1 MLSALITG
9 TSTGIGLETALLFAR
24 RGFRVYAGARN
35 PAASEGLQRAVA
47 DGLSLTPIALDVD
60 RDESVRQ
67 AVAQVGPVDVL
78 VNNAGIAS
86 SAAVELMPMEEI
98 RALFETN
105 VFGAV
110 RMMQAVL
117 PSLRERR
124 AGAIVNVTSI
134 AGRITVPCNGYYA
147 ATKSAV
153 ATLSET
159 LAMEVRPFGIR
170 VANIEP
176 GVILTPIWGKRE
188 PAVPEVSDYGQG
200 LVRTSRLLLA
210 QMEGGTLPDVVA
222 EAIYRAATEDG
233 PLYVPVGDDADVLA
247 VARARATPDE
257 WVSIYAEPDEQR
269 FVDRF
274 TQLCS
279 ADILNPPSL
288 NARRKSRVR
297 AVSTPPAVQRF
308 LALVTA
314 SWVTASLHTV
324 AVLGIADLLADG
336 PRSAEDLAQATET
349 RPDPLRR
356 LLRALAAHGVF
367 AESAD
372 GHFEQTELS
381 GFLREGVLGSLRSF
395 LLMLSGEVISP
406 SWGQMLH
413 SIRTGETAFA
423 KVHGCELFEYMQQ
436 DQDFAATFNRAMTE
450 SSAGVADEIVASY
463 GFSRFATIVDVGGG
477 QGWLLSAILT
487 ATPAARGILFDLP
500 HVIEAARPV
509 VTERGVAHRCELITG
524 SFFESVP
531 AGGNAYIMRWIIHDW
546 NDDDATK
553 ILRNVRAVIP
563 PDGSLIVF
571 DRVLPERITAG
582 DIALQFGTLMDLN
595 MLVNVTGLERT
606 EAQFRKLFA
615 AGGFRLASRRTT
627 PSGLGIIEGA
637 PA

>member
-134 AGRITVPCNGYYA
+134 AGRIAVPCNGSYA

-153 ATLSET
+153 PPLTET
-159 LAMEVRPFGIR
+159 LAVEVRPFGIR
-170 VANIEP
+170 VANIQP

-188 PAVPEVSDYGQG
+188 AAVPEASDYGQG
-200 LVRTSRLLLA
+200 LARTSRFFLA
-210 QMEGGTLPDVVA
+210 QMEGGTSPDVAA

-233 PLYVPVGDDADVLA
+233 PLHVPVGDDADVLA
-247 VARARATPDE
+247 MARARATPDE

-279 ADILNPPSL
+279 ADILNAPSL
-288 NARRKSRVR
+288 NARR
-297 AVSTPPAVQRF
+297 
-308 LALVTA
+308 TA
-314 SWVTASLHTV
+314 AASLLTV
-324 AVLGIADLLADG
+324 
-336 PRSAEDLAQATET
+336 R
-349 RPDPLRR
+349 
-356 LLRALAAHGVF
+356 
-367 AESAD
+367 
-372 GHFEQTELS
+372 
-381 GFLREGVLGSLRSF
+381 
-395 LLMLSGEVISP
+395 
-406 SWGQMLH
+406 
-413 SIRTGETAFA
+413 
-423 KVHGCELFEYMQQ
+423 
-436 DQDFAATFNRAMTE
+436 
-450 SSAGVADEIVASY
+450 
-463 GFSRFATIVDVGGG
+463 
-477 QGWLLSAILT
+477 
-487 ATPAARGILFDLP
+487 
-500 HVIEAARPV
+500 
-509 VTERGVAHRCELITG
+509 
-524 SFFESVP
+524 
-531 AGGNAYIMRWIIHDW
+531 
-546 NDDDATK
+546 
-553 ILRNVRAVIP
+553 
-563 PDGSLIVF
+563 
-571 DRVLPERITAG
+571 
-582 DIALQFGTLMDLN
+582 
-595 MLVNVTGLERT
+595 
-606 EAQFRKLFA
+606 
-615 AGGFRLASRRTT
+615 
-627 PSGLGIIEGA
+627 
-637 PA
+637 